1 MPLPSALEARVAE
14 LERERKHL
22 LAIIEI
28 LKEVSTSLHFIDILQ
43 GIARKLGEAFGLDR
57 CSIFLAERGGRSV
70 RLVASYE
77 DPTIRNYVVDLERY
91 PELKRAMQGGE
102 TVFIP
107 DAATDPS
114 LKHVKGELINRN
126 VKSITVVPITWRGV
140 AIGAIFLRTFRD
152 GPTFSDEDVRFVQV
166 VAALTAQALRN
177 AHRYERLAQR
187 QQETGETVRR
197 MELQEL
203 EAQHPELRTAD
214 SPTHRVGAPPAQAF
228 RKHRHL
234 VPMLSLANAFDE
246 AELADWEDRNA
257 RLVPEVRSAGYTLE
271 VKIDGAAVSLTY
283 AAGVF
288 TVGATRGNGIEGE
301 DVTANLRT
309 IGVIPLRLK
318 GKSWPKLMEVR
329 GEVYLSKS
337 RFAELNRERE
347 QAGEPTLANPRNAAA
362 GSLRQLDPKVTR
374 SRGLRIFCFHIEA
387 PGQKPTVETQHALL
401 ERLAAWGF
409 PVEPHH
415 TLVPDLGHAHPEVT
429 KLEALLPGLDY
440 GADGVVVKV
449 NPLRLHAEL
458 GTVGDREPRWAV
470 ARKFAPEVRVTKLK
484 EIRINVG
491 RTGALNPY
499 AVLEPVEIG
508 GVTVSTA
515 TLHNFEL
522 IAAKDMLP
530 GDLVEVTR
538 AGEVIPQV
546 LARAPTAQGRP
557 ARKHRKSFEPPDK
570 CPVCGS
576 KVERPKDEVMV
587 YCPNVSC
594 PGRVLESIVHFASR
608 GAMDIRGLG
617 YERVRALL
625 EAKLIANVADLY
637 ELQQK
642 KLQLL
647 ALEGFAE
654 KSVDQLLAAIEDSK
668 QRPLSTLLFA
678 LGIRHVGAEGA
689 RLLARHFGRME
700 RLKKAKAADISEIRG
715 IGPAIAEAVAG
726 FFAEPRNQ
734 ELIQRLEKLGLNMKE
749 PATSEREGPL
759 AGQTYVVTGTLP
771 SLSRARAAELI
782 EAAGGHVTDSVSKK
796 TTALVVGADAGSKL
810 DKAKALGV
818 PVIDE
823 AELLRRARAKP

>member
-1 MPLPSALEARVAE
+1 VKGSAARAAE
-14 LERERKHL
+14 LR
-22 LAIIEI
+22 
-28 LKEVSTSLHFIDILQ
+28 
-43 GIARKLGEAFGLDR
+43 
-57 CSIFLAERGGRSV
+57 
-70 RLVASYE
+70 RL
-77 DPTIRNYVVDLERY
+77 LERANHAY
-91 PELKRAMQGGE
+91 YVLDKPE
-102 TVFIP
+102 IS
-107 DAATDPS
+107 DAEYDR
-114 LKHVKGELINRN
+114 L
-126 VKSITVVPITWRGV
+126 
-140 AIGAIFLRTFRD
+140 FR
-152 GPTFSDEDVRFVQV
+152 
-166 VAALTAQALRN
+166 
-177 AHRYERLAQR
+177 
-187 QQETGETVRR
+187 
-197 MELQEL
+197 ELQEL
-203 EAQHPELRTAD
+203 EAQHPELRTTD
-214 SPTHRVGAPPAQAF
+214 SPTHRVGAEPADKF

-234 VPMLSLANAFDE
+234 VPMLSLANAFTE
-246 AELADWEDRNA
+246 AELAEWEDRNG
-257 RLVPEVRSAGYTLE
+257 RLVPEVRTAGYTLE

-283 AAGVF
+283 GDGVF

-301 DVTANLRT
+301 DITANLRT
-309 IGVIPLRLK
+309 IGDVPLRLK

-329 GEVYLSKS
+329 GEVYFSKS

-347 QAGEPTLANPRNAAA
+347 QAGEPTFANPRNAAA
-362 GSLRQLDPKVTR
+362 GSLRQLDPKITR

-387 PGQKPTVETQHALL
+387 PGQKLTVETQHALL

-409 PVEPHH
+409 AVEPHH
-415 TLVPDLGHAHPEVT
+415 TLVPDLAHAHAEVA
-429 KLEALLPGLDY
+429 KLEALLPELDY

-449 NPLRLHAEL
+449 NPLRQHAEL

-522 IAAKDMLP
+522 IAAKDILP

-546 LARAPTAQGRP
+546 LGRAPTAKGRP

-594 PGRVLESIVHFASR
+594 PGRILEGIGHFASR

-637 ELQQK
+637 ELQHK
-642 KLQLL
+642 KLELL

-700 RLKKAKAADISEIRG
+700 RLKKAKAGDISEIRG
-715 IGPAIAEAVAG
+715 IGPAIAEGVAG

-749 PATSEREGPL
+749 PAASEREGPL

-771 SLSRARAAELI
+771 SLSRTRAAELI

-796 TTALVVGADAGSKL
+796 TTALVVGADAGSKR
-810 DKAKALGV
+810 DKAKTLGI
-818 PVIDE
+818 PLIDE